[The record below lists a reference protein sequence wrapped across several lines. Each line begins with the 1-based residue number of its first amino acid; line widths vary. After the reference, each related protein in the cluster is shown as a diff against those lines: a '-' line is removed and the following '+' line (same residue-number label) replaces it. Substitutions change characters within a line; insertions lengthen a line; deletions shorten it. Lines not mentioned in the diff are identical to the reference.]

1 MKQIFVEF
9 VRNAIDDTLTQQVK
23 SYLLEEE
30 EKEEEVI
37 ERFARML
44 NNEIY
49 KIANGEWLYETVNK
63 HEVIYSLMYGETYI
77 RGKAIEDQII
87 TIKSEEL
94 EWSEN
99 KKQFI
104 YVWGWPGPDFNL
116 YTLENYGKAWA
127 FSKEELVEFWD
138 KRKAG

>member
-1 MKQIFVEF
+1 M
-9 VRNAIDDTLTQQVK
+9 IDFHKEVK
-23 SYLLEEE
+23 SYLLGEE

-37 ERFARML
+37 ERLARML

-49 KIANGEWLYETVNK
+49 KIANGEWLYETVNN
-63 HEVIYSLMYGETYI
+63 HEVIYSLMYGETHVDW
-77 RGKAIEDQII
+77 KTTEDQII
-87 TIKSEEL
+87 TIKTEEL
-94 EWSEN
+94 EWSES

-138 KRKAG
+138 KEKAGR

>member
-1 MKQIFVEF
+1 M
-9 VRNAIDDTLTQQVK
+9 IDFHKEVK

-30 EKEEEVI
+30 EKEVV

-49 KIANGEWLYETVNK
+49 KIANGEWLYETVNN
-63 HEVIYSLMYGETYI
+63 HEVIYSLMYGETHVNW
-77 RGKAIEDQII
+77 KTTEDQII
-87 TIKSEEL
+87 TIKTEEL
-94 EWSEN
+94 EWSES

-138 KRKAG
+138 KEKAGR

>member
-1 MKQIFVEF
+1 M
-9 VRNAIDDTLTQQVK
+9 IDFHKEVK
-23 SYLLEEE
+23 SYLLG
-30 EKEEEVI
+30 EKEKEEVI
-37 ERFARML
+37 ERLAGML

-49 KIANGEWLYETVNK
+49 KIANGEWLYETVNN
-63 HEVIYSLMYGETYI
+63 HEVIYSLMYGETHVNW
-77 RGKAIEDQII
+77 RTTEDQII
-87 TIKSEEL
+87 TIKTEEL
-94 EWSEN
+94 EWSES

-138 KRKAG
+138 KEKAGR